1 MKRTITTAFPPRN
14 NNTDTPDDDT
24 DNAPAPKR
32 VAPTTRAREATPH
45 PIAPAEPS
53 KATPIQDVG
62 PSSQP
67 ILVSRGQA
75 TTTQQ
80 APEPTQEKTMQGID
94 VNLPDQDGRTPLM
107 LAAQNGELSTVQ
119 DLLSYG
125 ANVNAAD
132 NNGWT
137 PLMCAAENGHLMAI
151 QALLSA
157 PGIDIDAKSPDGDAA
172 LILAAQNGND
182 EAVKALINKGANVNA
197 ANNNGWTPL
206 MSAAQHGHL
215 TTIQILL
222 SAKGIDIDTKNSDGA
237 TALILA
243 AANGKDDIVKE
254 LINNGA
260 DVNITDNNGRTPQ
273 MWALQGGHQTTAQIL
288 LNSTRISNN
297 LTTMV

>member
-1 MKRTITTAFPPRN
+1 MIATAIGHLQIVQ
-14 NNTDTPDDDT
+14 TLLS
-24 DNAPAPKR
+24 AK
-32 VAPTTRAREATPH
+32 
-45 PIAPAEPS
+45 
-53 KATPIQDVG
+53 
-62 PSSQP
+62 
-67 ILVSRGQA
+67 
-75 TTTQQ
+75 
-80 APEPTQEKTMQGID
+80 GID
-94 VNLPDQDGRTPLM
+94 IDAKDQFGQTALII
-107 LAAQNGELSTVQ
+107 AAIKGNDEAARALINK
-119 DLLSYG
+119 G
-125 ANVNAAD
+125 ANVNAAN
-132 NNGWT
+132 NNGRT
-137 PLMCAAENGHLMAI
+137 PLMIATAIGHLQI
-151 QALLSA
+151 VQALLSA
-157 PGIDIDAKSPDGDAA
+157 PGIDIDAKDQFGQTA
-172 LILAAQNGND
+172 LIIAATKGND
-182 EAVKALINKGANVNA
+182 EAARALINKGANVNA